1 MKKFKK
7 VKDTNI
13 LAQRNT
19 VTEKIV
25 FGIAFIFFALYA
37 FSLLFPLAHLLTTSI
52 KDYYTYITVGNS
64 FTFPP
69 FNRID
74 FKNYIDALNQMYLL
88 DSYMRPI
95 YLYEMFWNSVWYTLG
110 SSMLGVLF
118 SSFVAYALTKYRFP
132 GRNVIYAVII
142 FTMTIPIIGSTGST
156 LKLLSDL
163 HIYNTPLF
171 LLTACSGFGFNF
183 MILYGFFKSLPWSFA
198 EAVFIDGGSDFTA
211 FFRIMLPQAKSAI
224 FTLVIMAWIGAWNDY
239 TTALLYLPDFPT
251 IASGLYRVQDKAI
264 KSGDI
269 PVYYAG
275 LVLSIIPVIVLFS
288 CCSDTIMK
296 NFTLGGLKG

>member
-1 MKKFKK
+1 MFAGLKTHTDLIMNPWELPKKW
-7 VKDTNI
+7 
-13 LAQRNT
+13 QWQ
-19 VTEKIV
+19 
-25 FGIAFIFFALYA
+25 
-37 FSLLFPLAHLLTTSI
+37 
-52 KDYYTYITVGNS
+52 
-64 FTFPP
+64 
-69 FNRID
+69 
-74 FKNYIDALNQMYLL
+74 NYIDVFKLL
-88 DSYMRPI
+88 EVKQTNMIGMIGNTLWWVFGATFLSI
-95 YLYEMFWNSVWYTLG
+95 FSVTL
-110 SSMLGVLF
+110 
-118 SSFVAYALTKYRFP
+118 VAYAVTRYRFP